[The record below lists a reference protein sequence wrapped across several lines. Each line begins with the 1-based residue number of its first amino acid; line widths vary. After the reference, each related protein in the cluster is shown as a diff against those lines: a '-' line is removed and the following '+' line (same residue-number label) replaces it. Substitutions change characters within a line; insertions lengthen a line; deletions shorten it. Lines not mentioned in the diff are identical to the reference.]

1 MRLEPA
7 TAIDENRDGTR
18 DSNLIAREES
28 RTNSL
33 GPDGSVWFIEPRA
46 NHIGGRRMRGS
57 RGQPDAHRPR
67 SGRGRCGVVRDAA
80 QWQPGPPADGRVDIF
95 GLPGDGARPC
105 SIAIDATGNVWYS
118 DISGY
123 VGMLPVRE
131 PVENSGNRATQMAL
145 VRYYSAFFGTS
156 CRRRTLVMSS
166 SGLAATT
173 IRSASL
179 PVSASAQLGA
189 HAAQR
194 SAVARGRY

>member
-18 DSNLIAREES
+18 DSNLNVRAES

-105 SIAIDATGNVWYS
+105 SIAIDATGNVWYP

-131 PVENSGNRATQMAL
+131 AVANSGNRATQMAL
-145 VRYYSAFFGTS
+145 VRYYSAFFQDQLQTPHIGDVLERIGPDHNQVGKLECSTRM
-156 CRRRTLVMSS
+156 CT
-166 SGLAATT
+166 
-173 IRSASL
+173 RSNH
-179 PVSASAQLGA
+179 P
-189 HAAQR
+189 
-194 SAVARGRY
+194 